1 MEEMCASWEEN
12 TKDVE
17 TEPVS
22 EDRPLLRKQR
32 TSVDM
37 TFDTLKNLN
46 IQILPGE
53 LVMIVGPVG
62 SGKSSIFHALLS
74 EMVVHSGK
82 LGITGSIAYVGQD
95 PWILTSTVRDN
106 IIMD

>member
-1 MEEMCASWEEN
+1 M
-12 TKDVE
+12 
-17 TEPVS
+17 
-22 EDRPLLRKQR
+22 LRKQR

-46 IQILPGE
+46 MQIMPGE
-53 LVMIVGPVG
+53 LIMIVGPVG

-74 EMVVHSGK
+74 EMIVHSGK
-82 LGITGSIAYVGQD
+82 LGISGSIAYVGQD
-95 PWILTSTVRDN
+95 PWILTSSMRDN